1 MSNVEIKTHSESFIL
16 GSEQEI
22 EQVEEGIKRQM
33 LGFDG
38 QLMIAKV
45 WFEAGAI
52 GYAHKHFHSQV
63 SYVESG
69 EFEVTV
75 DGVVKLLKAGDSFYI
90 APNKMHGALCKKTGV
105 LLDVFSPA
113 RQDFLEK

>member
-1 MSNVEIKTHSESFIL
+1 MSEDNLKTQSENFIL
-16 GSEQEI
+16 GSEQAI
-22 EQVEEGIKRQM
+22 EQVDEGIRRQM

-38 QLMIAKV
+38 QLMVAKV
-45 WFEAGAI
+45 WFEQGAV

-75 DGVVKLLKAGDSFYI
+75 DGEVRLLKAGDSFFI
-90 APNKMHGALCKKTGV
+90 SPNKMHGAVCKKSGV